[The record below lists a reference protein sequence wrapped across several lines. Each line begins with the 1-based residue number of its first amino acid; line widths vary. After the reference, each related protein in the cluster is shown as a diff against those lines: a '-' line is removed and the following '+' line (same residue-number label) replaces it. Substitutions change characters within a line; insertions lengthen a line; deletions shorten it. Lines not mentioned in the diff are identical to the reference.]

1 MLSGALRSSKGLKE
15 PEGAQA
21 QELSGAP
28 QLLIPVSLSLL
39 RLTHYKVVYA
49 AGALE
54 VQQLKCCPSP
64 ATARRPPITISH
76 ATAATDGHLQVWR
89 VILPPNS
96 CLLDRFLLL

>member
-1 MLSGALRSSKGLKE
+1 M
-15 PEGAQA
+15 
-21 QELSGAP
+21 LSGAP

-39 RLTHYKVVYA
+39 RLTHYKLVYA

-76 ATAATDGHLQVWR
+76 ATAATDGRLQVWR

-96 CLLDRFLLL
+96 CLLDRFSPAVGCAENRTRIDCVAVGCRDR